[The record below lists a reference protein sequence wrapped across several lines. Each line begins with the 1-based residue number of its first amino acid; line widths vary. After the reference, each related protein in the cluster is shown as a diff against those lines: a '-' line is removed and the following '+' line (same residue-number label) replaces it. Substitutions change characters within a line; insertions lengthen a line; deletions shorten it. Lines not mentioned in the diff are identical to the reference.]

1 MRAICGPAGSRIE
14 RKEEFRIRRTYS
26 MEATF
31 KGGVT
36 AELSKVYLRDS
47 FEGVLE
53 GSLAAFSEDQLG
65 VYRERT
71 TRDLDGRGHPGYF
84 LVEPREGRIL
94 PRNHFTLLFV
104 RDGRFVRQ
112 TPEDRRYDKLM
123 LVMDVFIR
131 QIDPDMSL
139 GGLLKSVTETVD
151 FEAYACVID
160 YRNDFERSCSLE
172 EGLEDSSRYPEW
184 L

>member
-1 MRAICGPAGSRIE
+1 
-14 RKEEFRIRRTYS
+14 

-36 AELSKVYLRDS
+36 AELCKVYLRDS

-53 GSLAAFSEDQLG
+53 GSLVAFSEDQLG

-71 TRDLDGRGHPGYF
+71 TRDLDGKGHPGYF
-84 LVEPREGRIL
+84 LVEPQEGKVL

-104 RDGRFVRQ
+104 KDGRFVRQ
-112 TPEDRRYDKLM
+112 PLKDRHYDKLM
-123 LVMDVFIR
+123 LVMDVFLR
-131 QIDPDMSL
+131 QIDPGISL
-139 GGLLKSVTETVD
+139 GYLLKSVTETVD

-160 YRNDFERSCSLE
+160 YRNDFERTCSLE
-172 EGLEDSSRYPEW
+172 EGLEDISRYPDW